1 MTRKSGTASL
11 RAAAAALGLL
21 ITLFAATT
29 GRVAAQTATEAT
41 PQLGNDYILLTVFL
55 KHDQSKPLDEINK
68 ELANRDWAREF
79 PPAGV
84 EVESWYVMMGIGQV
98 VTLRL
103 PPSKVREV
111 NRILEKKAWGPYRT
125 EFYLTYDYK
134 PTAKAAHEKALQPK

>member
-1 MTRKSGTASL
+1 MTRKSGTAAL
-11 RAAAAALGLL
+11 RVAATTLGLL